1 MAQPAVISLRRARY
15 NAGMEKKAVIQGVSE
30 LALWVSDLDRSVA
43 FYRDR
48 LGFELYD
55 LQAGQ
60 HAFLRSG
67 TLILGLFNKENPGTP
82 LAEEYLQRTGGA
94 RGDVYH
100 VGFLVERDSL
110 DQFGDELRGQGLA
123 VKGPVDFATG
133 RRSYFVEDP
142 DEHYIELTDR

>member
-1 MAQPAVISLRRARY
+1 MI
-15 NAGMEKKAVIQGVSE
+15 KGVSE
-30 LALWVSDLDRSVA
+30 LALWVSDLDRSVS
-43 FYRDR
+43 FYRDQ

-67 TLILGLFNKENPGTP
+67 TLILGLFNRANPGTP
-82 LAEEYLQRTGGA
+82 LAEEYLQRTGGP

-100 VGFLVERDSL
+100 VGFLIERESL
-110 DQFGDELRGQGLA
+110 DGFGEELRERGLD

-133 RRSYFVEDP
+133 RRSYFIEDP